1 MKSKDQQQPPRRQKN
16 RVPGNSLFSGRDR
29 WRITGALLVILLI
42 SLLSYLPVFHNELL
56 TYDDQAYIQN
66 NPMVYSMDLKEIF
79 TQNVKSNYHP
89 VTVLVLALEYRM
101 FGLDPTGYHV
111 FNLFL
116 HLINTLLVFYALYLL
131 TRKAGI
137 ALVASLLFGVHPLH
151 VESVAWVAE
160 LKDLLYTLFF
170 LSSYIFYLKY
180 LDDKSKKS
188 YALALGLFL
197 VSLLSK
203 AMAASLPLVLI
214 LTDYFKGR
222 KIDRKS
228 LIEKIPFFLFALVFG
243 IVAIIAQKSTGAA
256 GIVDLNIFQRIVFA
270 CYGFISYL
278 FKLVVPLNL
287 SAYYSYPIG
296 SGGTIPLL
304 YYIFPVLVAGLVVL
318 VYFSLRFT
326 KKVIF
331 AAGFFLFTVFFV
343 LQLLPVGGAVM
354 ADRYAY
360 IPSIGIFY
368 LAGEGFYY
376 LWNRKQKLV
385 PVILLSAFTIFFA
398 ITTYSR
404 SSVWKTDLSLWTD
417 VIEHDPSVKLAYINR
432 GNAFKNERKYDR
444 AVADFSKAME
454 IDPEYA
460 LAYFNRGSAYEDAKK
475 ADLALADYNKALELD
490 PELAQAFNNRGNL
503 FAGQNKTELALADF
517 EQAIRLDPGYSQAY
531 NNRGT
536 LYANANQ
543 PDLALADFTKAIEL
557 NPNNSKAYNNRANI
571 AVNRKKYDQAIED
584 FSRAIKLNPTFC
596 QPYYNRGSV
605 LSYLK
610 KYDQAIADFT
620 QAIAIDA
627 NFMQA
632 YFARGQA
639 EYYSGKKAA
648 ACRDFRS
655 AANLGF
661 KPAADALLQLC
672 N

>member
-1 MKSKDQQQPPRRQKN
+1 MKAENQKKTPRSNKI
-16 RVPGNSLFSGRDR
+16 RVPGNSPFSGKDR
-29 WRITGALLVILLI
+29 WIIIGALLIILLI
-42 SLLSYLPVFHNELL
+42 SLLSYLPVFQNELL

-89 VTVLVLALEYRM
+89 VTILVLALEYRM

-111 FNLFL
+111 FNLIL
-116 HLINTLLVFYALYLL
+116 HLVNTLLVFYALWLL

-170 LSSYIFYLKY
+170 LASYIFYLKY
-180 LDDKSKKS
+180 LDDKRRTS

-214 LTDYFKGR
+214 LTDSFKGR
-222 KIDRKS
+222 KIDRRS
-228 LIEKIPFFLFALVFG
+228 LIEKIPFFLLALVFG
-243 IVAIIAQKSTGAA
+243 IVAVAAQKSSGAA
-256 GIVDLNIFQRIVFA
+256 DIVDLNFFQRIVFA

-278 FKLVVPLNL
+278 FKLVVPVNL
-287 SAYYSYPIG
+287 SAYYPYTIG

-304 YYIFPVLVAGLVVL
+304 YYIFPVLVAGLVVP

-331 AAGFFLFTVFFV
+331 AAGFFLFTVFLV

-368 LAGEGFYY
+368 LAGEGFNY

-385 PVILLSAFTIFFA
+385 SVILLGAFTIFFA

-404 SSVWKTDLSLWTD
+404 SSVWKSDLTLWTD
-417 VIEHDPSVKLAYINR
+417 VLEHDPSVKIAYINR

-444 AVADFSKAME
+444 AVADFSRAIE
-454 IDPEYA
+454 IDPGFA

-475 ADLALADYNKALELD
+475 ADLALADYNKSIELD
-490 PELAQAFNNRGNL
+490 PELAQAYNNRGNL
-503 FAGQNKTELALADF
+503 FAGQNKTDLALADF

-531 NNRGT
+531 NNRGS
-536 LYANANQ
+536 LYANTNQ
-543 PDLALADFTKAIEL
+543 PDRALADFTKAIEL
-557 NPNNSKAYNNRANI
+557 NPNNSKAFNNRANI
-571 AVNRKKYDQAIED
+571 AVSRKKYDQAIED
-584 FSRAIKLNPTFC
+584 FSHAIKLNPTFS
-596 QPYYNRGSV
+596 QPYYNRGNV

-610 KYDQAIADFT
+610 KYDQAIADFS

-661 KPAADALLQLC
+661 
-672 N
+672 